1 MSLSCCQVL
10 CVLGA
15 PLLTSWFVTS
25 PGALRSGCW
34 NSLEGEHPCRAV
46 PHPSQLGEDC
56 LGHRPFVSAVRWVS
70 VSRKHPQHKPVVSL
84 MKQDQE
90 RSGCLAGGPRAKVDL
105 KTSGKVQLSLEQA
118 HKNLSCKNVSQLFQ
132 LSDAFSFSHSLQM
145 CHAFT
150 TSTLRGTSLWKT
162 QTYRLHPSLN
172 GKGVK

>member
-1 MSLSCCQVL
+1 ML
-10 CVLGA
+10 
-15 PLLTSWFVTS
+15 
-25 PGALRSGCW
+25 PGALRAWGTTTDFLVCNLSWRPEVWLLEFSGRGA
-34 NSLEGEHPCRAV
+34 SLQGCATSFPAR
-46 PHPSQLGEDC
+46 GKDC